1 MFSLK
6 EISVTGLLVLDKK
19 DFRCRKGSQAC
30 VHLIV
35 MFLTTY

>member
-19 DFRCRKGSQAC
+19 DFRCRKGS
-30 VHLIV
+30 H
-35 MFLTTY
+35 